1 MRHPVILHICLS
13 KGWGGLEMYPIRMGK
28 QFLSA
33 GYQIFGL
40 CLAGTQVE
48 SGMTENR
55 FSLYTARS
63 KSQLITVKLFSLI
76 QWVKQ
81 HQINIIHCHKSGD
94 LLVAALIKQ
103 FVPVKIIFTEH
114 MGVTRSKK
122 DTFHRWVYQHVD
134 QVLSISDET
143 HRRNL
148 NALPVSPEKITRLW
162 LGTDIP
168 DKTELLPNEIATIK
182 QSLSLPEKD
191 FVIGTIG
198 RISPGKGQIELV
210 KAFARVQQTL
220 PHSKLVIVGGLEA
233 SQGCDL
239 AYLAQ
244 VKQSIQALDLSD
256 HVIFTGFRQDTQQQ
270 LSIMDIVC
278 LPYANEAFG
287 LTAIETMAAQRPI
300 VAANTGALPE
310 LLENYAQYCTPTSDT
325 SIAQAILNSYEHYEA
340 AKNNAISARIR
351 ACKEFSIQTHTQN
364 LLHYYQE

>member
-13 KGWGGLEMYPIRMGK
+13 KGWGGLEMYPIRMGQ

-33 GYQIFGL
+33 GYQVFGL
-40 CLAGTQVE
+40 CLTGTQVE
-48 SGMTENR
+48 SGMQETQ

-63 KSQLITVKLFSLI
+63 KSQLITVKLYALI

-81 HQINIIHCHKSGD
+81 HQINVIHCHKSGD
-94 LLVAALIKQ
+94 LLIAALIKQ
-103 FVPVKIIFTEH
+103 FVPVKVIFTEH

-122 DTFHRWVYQHVD
+122 DAFHRWVYRHVD

-143 HRRNL
+143 YQRNL
-148 NALPVSPEKITRLW
+148 NALPVAPERISRLW
-162 LGTDIP
+162 LGTEIP
-168 DKTELLPNEIATIK
+168 DKTELLPNEIAAIK
-182 QSLSLPEKD
+182 HSLSLPEKD

-210 KAFARVQQTL
+210 KAFARVQQSL

-239 AYLAQ
+239 AYLSQ
-244 VKQSIQALDLSD
+244 VKEIIQSLDLIN
-256 HVIFTGFRQDTQQQ
+256 HVIFTGFRQDTQQL

-310 LLENYAQYCTPTSDT
+310 LLENYAQYCSPTSDQ
-325 SIAQAILNSYEHYEA
+325 SIAQAILNSYEHYDE

>member
-1 MRHPVILHICLS
+1 
-13 KGWGGLEMYPIRMGK
+13 MYPIRMGQ

-40 CLAGTQVE
+40 CLTGTQVE
-48 SGMTENR
+48 SGMKANQ
-55 FSLYTARS
+55 FSLYTANS
-63 KSQLITVKLFSLI
+63 KPQLITAKLRSLI

-122 DTFHRWVYQHVD
+122 DIFHCWVYQQVD

-143 HRRNL
+143 YRRNL
-148 NALPVSPEKITRLW
+148 NALPVSPEKIARLW

-168 DKTELLPNEIATIK
+168 DKTELPPEEIVAIK

-198 RISPGKGQIELV
+198 RISPGKGQFELV
-210 KAFARVQQTL
+210 KAFARVQKSL

-244 VKQSIQALDLSD
+244 VRQSIQTLDLSE
-256 HVIFTGFRQDTQQQ
+256 HVIFTGFRSDTQQL

-325 SIAQAILNSYEHYEA
+325 SIAQAILDSYEHYET
-340 AKNNAISARIR
+340 AKNNAISARMR

>member
-1 MRHPVILHICLS
+1 
-13 KGWGGLEMYPIRMGK
+13 MYPIKMGH

-33 GYQIFGL
+33 GYQVFGL

-48 SGMTENR
+48 AGMKTNNI
-55 FSLYTARS
+55 SLYTANS
-63 KSQLITVKLFSLI
+63 KAHLIGTKLFSLI
-76 QWVKQ
+76 QWVKH
-81 HQINIIHCHKSGD
+81 HQINVIHCHKSGD
-94 LLVAALIKQ
+94 LLIAALIKQ
-103 FVPVKIIFTEH
+103 FVPVKVIFTEH
-114 MGVTRSKK
+114 MGVKRSKK
-122 DTFHRWVYQHVD
+122 DFFHRWVYQHVD

-143 HRRNL
+143 YQRNL
-148 NALPVSPEKITRLW
+148 NALPVPPEKIARLW

-168 DKTELLPNEIATIK
+168 EKTELSTSELATIK
-182 QSLSLPEKD
+182 QSVSLPEND

-210 KAFARVQQTL
+210 KAFARVRQSL

-239 AYLAQ
+239 DYLAQ
-244 VKQSIQALDLSD
+244 VKQVIQSLDLTGE
-256 HVIFTGFRQDTQQQ
+256 VIFTGFRQDTQQ
-270 LSIMDIVC
+270 LLAIMDIVC

-310 LLENYAQYCTPTSDT
+310 LLESYAQYCSPTSDE
-325 SIAQAILNSYEHYEA
+325 SIAHAILESYEHYEE
-340 AKNNAISARIR
+340 AKNNAVSARVR

-364 LLHYYQE
+364 LLHYYQEQ